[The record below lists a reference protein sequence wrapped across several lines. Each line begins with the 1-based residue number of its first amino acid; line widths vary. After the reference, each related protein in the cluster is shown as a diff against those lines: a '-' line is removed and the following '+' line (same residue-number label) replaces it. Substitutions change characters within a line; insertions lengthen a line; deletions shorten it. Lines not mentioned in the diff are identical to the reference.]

1 MVVYNADKYLR
12 LAIDSVL
19 NQSFH
24 DFELII
30 VDDGSSDRGR
40 EIIESIQD
48 SRIRTVWNPVKHGV
62 SYVRNQGLR
71 MARGNYIA
79 VLDADDI
86 AHPERL
92 RVQSDLLDS
101 QPGVCLVGSS
111 FEIIDQSGQVVGLVD
126 PPNDPL
132 TIRWKLLFGNVIG
145 HSMVM
150 YRLKEVMAA
159 GGYDQAFSFAED
171 YDLWVRL
178 VAHGQLMLLPQPV
191 GWYRVHSG
199 NTTQATADSAKEQSV
214 LNIVARGIG
223 QLTQSTIDSNVI
235 RTLCCSL
242 YEPAANAATLVA
254 ACRTIEDCLSCLL
267 KSKTLKRLERK
278 QLVSLALQDL
288 ARIAWKNP
296 GSGKITC
303 SAALRCII
311 KHDTVRLFQRPGM
324 VMALKSV
331 LPGTII
337 HFLRRTKRMLRPG
350 SVSAP

>member
-1 MVVYNADKYLR
+1 MNSPKVSVLMVVYNADKYLR
-12 LAIDSVL
+12 SAIDSVL

-30 VDDGSSDRGR
+30 IDDGSSDRGR

-62 SYVRNQGLR
+62 AYVRNQGLR
-71 MARGNYIA
+71 MARGKYIA

-86 AHPERL
+86 AYPERL
-92 RVQSDLLDS
+92 RVQSDFLDS
-101 QPGVCLVGSS
+101 KPGVCLVGSS
-111 FEIIDQSGQVVGLVD
+111 FEIIDRSGQVVGLVD

-178 VAHGQLMLLPQPV
+178 VARGQLMLLPEPV
-191 GWYRVHSG
+191 GRYRVHSG

-223 QLTQSTIDSNVI
+223 QLTQSTIDSNVL

-254 ACRTIEDCLSCLL
+254 ACRTIEDCLNCVLRSE
-267 KSKTLKRLERK
+267 TLTRSERK
-278 QLVSLALQDL
+278 QLVSLALEDL
-288 ARIAWKNP
+288 ARIALKNP
-296 GSGKITC
+296 DSGKTTR
-303 SAALRCII
+303 SAAFRCMVR
-311 KHDTVRLFQRPGM
+311 HDPIRLLQRPGM
-324 VMALKSV
+324 VLALRSV
-331 LPGTII
+331 LPGPIVR
-337 HFLRRTKRMLRPG
+337 LLKRT
-350 SVSAP
+350 